1 MVSEEKKYIR
11 LILDFKKPLSCLLI
25 FIRAHNLNTVDE
37 EWKLPKESVTYYLN
51 GALKRSLGE
60 GETFKLENWIP
71 KTFSH
76 SSKLL
81 FWPIIQPVRT
91 RMPRIA
97 SLPHHPTFCP
107 SRSGVSNSNWGCRK
121 KKPYGPHSLS
131 FKQNFK
137 RNYVLEIVV

>member
-60 GETFKLENWIP
+60 GETFKLEN
-71 KTFSH
+71 
-76 SSKLL
+76 
-81 FWPIIQPVRT
+81 
-91 RMPRIA
+91 
-97 SLPHHPTFCP
+97 
-107 SRSGVSNSNWGCRK
+107 
-121 KKPYGPHSLS
+121 
-131 FKQNFK
+131 
-137 RNYVLEIVV
+137 